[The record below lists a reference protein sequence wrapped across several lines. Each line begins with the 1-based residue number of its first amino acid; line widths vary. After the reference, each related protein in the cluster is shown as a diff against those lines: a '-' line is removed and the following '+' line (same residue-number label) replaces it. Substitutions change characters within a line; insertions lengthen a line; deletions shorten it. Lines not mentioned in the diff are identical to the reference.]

1 MSRVNQIVV
10 EIGGTVAMTDTDVLI
25 EVLDDV
31 AANEKRGKQ
40 AAPGETWTAVRLP
53 EAARE
58 RLDEMAREQER
69 SVSFVL
75 RKLVLDALERDG
87 KPE

>member
-1 MSRVNQIVV
+1 
-10 EIGGTVAMTDTDVLI
+10 VAVDTNVMI
-25 EVLDDV
+25 EGYDDV
-31 AANEKRGKQ
+31 VANERRGKQ

-53 EAARE
+53 EAARN

-75 RKLVLDALERDG
+75 RKLVLDALERDERTQQHG
-87 KPE
+87 GGHE

>member
-1 MSRVNQIVV
+1 MAV
-10 EIGGTVAMTDTDVLI
+10 DTNVMI
-25 EVLDDV
+25 EGYDDV
-31 AANEKRGKQ
+31 VANERRGKQ

-75 RKLVLDALERDG
+75 RKLVLDALEREQGRAEQGDQL
-87 KPE
+87 

>member
-1 MSRVNQIVV
+1 MVV
-10 EIGGTVAMTDTDVLI
+10 ADTNVMI
-25 EVLDDV
+25 EGYDDV
-31 AANEKRGKQ
+31 ATSEKRGKQ

-58 RLDEMAREQER
+58 RLDQMAREQER

-75 RKLVLDALERDG
+75 RKLVLDALERDS
-87 KPE
+87 KTQ